1 MNDVDDTKRQ
11 KVESSASKYNLPE
24 SLLRPPTPP
33 PPPKLGQVPPPPP
46 VRPPSGVPPPPPP
59 PKLGLVPPPPPVR
72 PPTNATPS
80 VPPPHPVGPPPKA
93 PSSSAPSSSAFKA
106 APLIGKRP
114 GAGKATNIS
123 IQLGAVKKVT
133 PVANV
138 LLQNRSSKV
147 AALFNANDSSDEEE
161 MPPEAKMKMRNI
173 GRETITSAG
182 PNSFGKTKQG
192 FCDEKK
198 LFEKRLQD
206 AMDKVCDD

>member
-1 MNDVDDTKRQ
+1 MSHHKRHYDERNDVDDTKRQ

-123 IQLGAVKKVT
+123 IQVHASSMIKFKAQLILRRM
-133 PVANV
+133 V
-138 LLQNRSSKV
+138 LLLKTYENS
-147 AALFNANDSSDEEE
+147 
-161 MPPEAKMKMRNI
+161 NI
-173 GRETITSAG
+173 S
-182 PNSFGKTKQG
+182 
-192 FCDEKK
+192 
-198 LFEKRLQD
+198 
-206 AMDKVCDD
+206 